1 MGKHFDIELQI
12 KHTATAWNDTEKIKY
27 AYVSIFF
34 SVEHYDKSITEGQNS
49 TVQRFFEHMKFDDMG
64 EPEVEQIG
72 LG

>member
-1 MGKHFDIELQI
+1 MQI
-12 KHTATAWNDTEKIKY
+12 KHTATAWNETEKIKY

-34 SVEHYDKSITEGQNS
+34 SVEDYDKTITEGQNS
-49 TVQRFFEHMKFDDMG
+49 TVQRFFENMKFGDNG